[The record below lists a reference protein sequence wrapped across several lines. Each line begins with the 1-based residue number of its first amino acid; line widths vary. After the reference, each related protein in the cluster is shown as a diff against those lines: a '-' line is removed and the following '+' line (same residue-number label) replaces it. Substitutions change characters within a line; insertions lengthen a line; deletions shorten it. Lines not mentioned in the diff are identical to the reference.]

1 MISYYVGKS
10 INVSNSHLLKDGNAM
25 LYISLGIE
33 RWYQRYSD
41 CYLRLASK
49 KVTEIDD
56 DLSVILPSI
65 CSIDFGIHVFDVHY
79 PLVTIPSNTSTNT
92 FGTLSEVSMVIFQS
106 CPLSLH
112 IL

>member
-1 MISYYVGKS
+1 
-10 INVSNSHLLKDGNAM
+10 M

-41 CYLRLASK
+41 CYLRLATK

-65 CSIDFGIHVFDVHY
+65 CSIDFGIHVFDVLEKSGY
-79 PLVTIPSNTSTNT
+79 AVTPLKLNEMPKTN
-92 FGTLSEVSMVIFQS
+92 
-106 CPLSLH
+106 
-112 IL
+112 

>member
-41 CYLRLASK
+41 CYLRLATK

-56 DLSVILPSI
+56 DLCVILPSI
-65 CSIDFGIHVFDVHY
+65 CPIDFGIHVFDVHY
-79 PLVTIPSNTSTNT
+79 PLVNKS
-92 FGTLSEVSMVIFQS
+92 F
-106 CPLSLH
+106 
-112 IL
+112 

>member
-41 CYLRLASK
+41 CYLRLATK

-56 DLSVILPSI
+56 DLCVIRDRLNDLQHLYVRDSQ
-65 CSIDFGIHVFDVHY
+65 C
-79 PLVTIPSNTSTNT
+79 L
-92 FGTLSEVSMVIFQS
+92 
-106 CPLSLH
+106 
-112 IL
+112 

>member
-41 CYLRLASK
+41 CYLRLATK

-56 DLSVILPSI
+56 DLCVILPSI
-65 CSIDFGIHVFDVHY
+65 CPIDFGIHVFDVYY
-79 PLVTIPSNTSTNT
+79 PLVNNS
-92 FGTLSEVSMVIFQS
+92 F
-106 CPLSLH
+106 
-112 IL
+112 

>member
-79 PLVTIPSNTSTNT
+79 PLVNNS
-92 FGTLSEVSMVIFQS
+92 F
-106 CPLSLH
+106 
-112 IL
+112 

>member
-1 MISYYVGKS
+1 MRIALGLTVILERFFNTLFLGDPS

-41 CYLRLASK
+41 CYLRLATK

-56 DLSVILPSI
+56 GLCVILPSI
-65 CSIDFGIHVFDVHY
+65 CPIDFGIHVFDVHY
-79 PLVTIPSNTSTNT
+79 PLVNKS
-92 FGTLSEVSMVIFQS
+92 F
-106 CPLSLH
+106 
-112 IL
+112 